1 MEIKLNVFNVF
12 NKITSITFFVMTR
25 YDFHKNKSLSNNKL
39 NIHVYINIGLKT
51 KWQIHTLIKL
61 KDCILILL
69 VNINNLATL

>member
-39 NIHVYINIGLKT
+39 NIHVYINI
-51 KWQIHTLIKL
+51 
-61 KDCILILL
+61 
-69 VNINNLATL
+69 